1 MSQQPDPTIPFD
13 ASVVDEEALRALR
26 AVQRSLP
33 MGDGG
38 TSGNLVG
45 GTEAVAA
52 FGMV

>member
-52 FGMV
+52 F